1 MMGQI
6 SEHRTHTRK
15 DCRIPL
21 EVECPARGRAFPREA
36 MLYNVSEEGIYLE
49 TEQEL
54 RPGEP
59 VHIHLAQEIPRVLEC
74 VHLYDCNGTIRWS
87 TQRKVG
93 RHRLYGA
100 GVRFYFS
107 PATGGEVEEG
117 PGIVRRCDM
126 CGEKISL
133 WDARQQGPAWLC
145 RECRKCLE
153 RYPGVIYRVTTRYL
167 IGNVL

>member
-1 MMGQI
+1 MGQI
-6 SEHRTHTRK
+6 SEHRTHKRM

-21 EVECPARGRAFPREA
+21 ELECTARGRVFPCEA
-36 MLYNVSEEGIYLE
+36 TLYNVSEEGIYLE
-49 TEQEL
+49 TDKEL
-54 RPGEP
+54 RAGEP
-59 VHIHLAQEIPRVLEC
+59 VHIRLIQEVPRVLEC

-87 TQRKVG
+87 RQHKIG

-107 PATGGEVEEG
+107 PATGEMIEEG
-117 PGIVRRCDM
+117 PGIACQCDM
-126 CGEKISL
+126 CGETISL

-145 RECRKCLE
+145 RACRRCLE
-153 RYPGVIYRVTTRYL
+153 KYPETIYRVTARYL

>member
-1 MMGQI
+1 MGQI
-6 SEHRTHTRK
+6 SEHRTHARK

-21 EVECPARGRAFPREA
+21 EVECTARGRVFPCEA
-36 MLYNVSEEGIYLE
+36 TLYNISQEGIYLE
-49 TEQEL
+49 TDQEL

-59 VHIHLAQEIPRVLEC
+59 VHIRLIQEVPRVLEC
-74 VHLYDCNGTIRWS
+74 AHLYDCNGTIRWS
-87 TQRKVG
+87 RQHKIG

-107 PATGGEVEEG
+107 AVTGEIIEEG
-117 PGIVRRCDM
+117 PGIVCKCDM
-126 CGEKISL
+126 CGETISL

-145 RECRKCLE
+145 PACRRCLE
-153 RYPGVIYRVTTRYL
+153 RYPEALSRVTTRYL